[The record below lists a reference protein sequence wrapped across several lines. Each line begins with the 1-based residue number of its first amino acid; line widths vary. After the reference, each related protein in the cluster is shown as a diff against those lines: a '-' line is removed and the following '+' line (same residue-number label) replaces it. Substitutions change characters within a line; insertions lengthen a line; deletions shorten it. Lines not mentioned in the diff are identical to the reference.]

1 VIILTKVKVR
11 TLAVAALVVICVSAP
26 AAALSQPYPGAVIR
40 SEVVEEPELRAYAA
54 ALMEAETGALL
65 YGKEAL
71 RRRAPASLTKIMTAI
86 VAIERGILDDEV
98 RIPARAAYIHGS
110 SMHLRPGDVFTLRDL
125 LWGLLMVSGND
136 AALAIA
142 IHVGGGSEAEFVK
155 MMNEKAFEIG
165 AYQTRF
171 ANPHGLT
178 APNHYSTAYDLALI
192 TRYALQYEL
201 FREIVGTTQ
210 REVTGR
216 DRRGNKRTI
225 LLNNTNKL
233 LHAYPGADGVK
244 TGTTAAAGRCL
255 VASARRGGLRLIA
268 VVLHA
273 ADRWYEAR
281 RLLDYGFENFTRR
294 RVLSRGEVLR
304 ELPVRGGMAGKV
316 QVGAAADLDIVM
328 PRDAS
333 APLVAVRSPEALRAP
348 VRRGQKVGSI
358 VVSYQGVLLRRVDLV
373 ALDDVAE
380 VTLPRVIRR
389 MLEVLWDPP
398 PFPSRRCR
406 NFPEKW
412 RSLLSAV
419 PEEVEGWDTTPGFA
433 TRMWTGYSR
442 PCFS

>member
-1 VIILTKVKVR
+1 MTKVTVGA
-11 TLAVAALVVICVSAP
+11 LAVVLVVACAGAP
-26 AAALSQPYPGAVIR
+26 VAALSQPYPGAVIR
-40 SEVVEEPELRAYAA
+40 SEATEQPELRAYTA
-54 ALMEAETGALL
+54 ALMEEETGALL
-65 YGKEAL
+65 YGKDAL
-71 RRRAPASLTKIMTAI
+71 RRRAPASLTKIMAAI

-142 IHVGGGSEAEFVK
+142 IHVGGGSEAEFIR

-171 ANPHGLT
+171 QNPHGLT

-201 FREIVGTTQ
+201 FREIVGTKQ
-210 REVTGR
+210 RKVTGR
-216 DRRGNKRTI
+216 DRHGRKRTL

-233 LHAYPGADGVK
+233 LYAYPGAEGVK

-273 ADRWYEAR
+273 GDRWYEAR

-304 ELPVRGGMAGKV
+304 ELPVKGGMAEEV
-316 QVGAAADLDIVM
+316 PVGPAADLDIVM
-328 PRDAS
+328 PRDVGP
-333 APLVAVRSPEALRAP
+333 PLIALRSPEVLRAP
-348 VRRGQKVGSI
+348 VGRGQKVGFI
-358 VVSYQGVLLRRVDLV
+358 VVSHQGEPLRRVDLV
-373 ALDDVAE
+373 ALGDVAE

-389 MLEVLWDPP
+389 MLEVFLDPAF
-398 PFPSRRCR
+398 PF
-406 NFPEKW
+406 
-412 RSLLSAV
+412 
-419 PEEVEGWDTTPGFA
+419 
-433 TRMWTGYSR
+433 
-442 PCFS
+442 